1 MLFVDGVGSGMSL
14 APQTRLLEDIVC
26 RRHFK
31 MHGSGGGG
39 GPAEEMCKD
48 PAIQKVVAELFGW
61 RAFFDGIPGLLLA
74 MWFGVVADKQ
84 GRTRVFFLSLAGQ
97 VLSTCWVLFISDMAI
112 FVLSH
117 YRGGSTVSGAVSM
130 IIVTDASP
138 QKYRSNLFFYGQ
150 TAHIFAELVGPTMGS
165 ALIKNSLWQP
175 LLLGLGL
182 SPRVRD
188 FVLSRLSLGL
198 ITACFAILVV
208 APNIPTVV
216 IALFSACKVCLVIP
230 SGAGSAPLLDR
241 CSVRWSKR
249 TWSERC
255 TPPYPS
261 WTRWAPCSRAL
272 SFAGIFGWSMRLNGV
287 WKGMPYLVSFV
298 LCGLA
303 SVALSCLGFLDS
315 LPTDHVPAA
324 YDEETAPL
332 LASDIPPSE
341 PHD

>member
-182 SPRVRD
+182 SCYTLGSGFGPFARSLLSSLVEKDMVGTLYTTLSIMDTLGSLLAGPIVCRHLWLEHEAQWRLERHA
-188 FVLSRLSLGL
+188 LSRVVCAVWFGVCGPLLLGL
-198 ITACFAILVV
+198 SGFV
-208 APNIPTVV
+208 ADRPR
-216 IALFSACKVCLVIP
+216 P
-230 SGAGSAPLLDR
+230 SGLRRRD
-241 CSVRWSKR
+241 
-249 TWSERC
+249 C
-255 TPPYPS
+255 T
-261 WTRWAPCSRAL
+261 
-272 SFAGIFGWSMRLNGV
+272 
-287 WKGMPYLVSFV
+287 
-298 LCGLA
+298 
-303 SVALSCLGFLDS
+303 VACLGYS
-315 LPTDHVPAA
+315 
-324 YDEETAPL
+324 
-332 LASDIPPSE
+332 S
-341 PHD
+341 